1 VNKLHFFQGEVS
13 VAEILSVE
21 LGDQFGSVMTAT
33 TLEVVKIWFE
43 FSPTDQRWETS
54 VTWDVRRSSQPNHQ
68 VSGKARNFV
77 QALLEGAFVRVNKTE
92 ESSSNGATTAP
103 SSPSTSSADLKRK
116 QWEDDFRKN
125 AFLWGLSTSDLGRKI
140 NLGRGRP
147 RNFTIVGAKPR
158 NWKMPILVQ
167 GKRGGV
173 YKITVETAKAGLV

>member
-1 VNKLHFFQGEVS
+1 MAEV
-13 VAEILSVE
+13 LSVE
-21 LGDQFGSVMTAT
+21 LGDQFGSAVTTT

-54 VTWDVRRSSQPNHQ
+54 VTWVVKRTSELDHQISS
-68 VSGKARNFV
+68 KAREFV
-77 QALLEGAFVRVNKTE
+77 QALLEGAFVRVEKAKE
-92 ESSSNGATTAP
+92 GSSNGATTAP
-103 SSPSTSSADLKRK
+103 SSPSTSSTDLKRK

-140 NLGRGRP
+140 NLGKGRP